1 LQFKGLIDTGLIKRH
16 KGKYSLTLLGKAVY
30 DSQMTIG
37 NALQYY
43 WKLKAI
49 ESIEMSH
56 YVALTKDDLSKLVDT
71 LIDNQQIKVIVM
83 MSFSNLGPLNRI

>member
-1 LQFKGLIDTGLIKRH
+1 M
-16 KGKYSLTLLGKAVY
+16 GKAVY

-49 ESIEMSH
+49 ESIEMSPS
-56 YVALTKDDLSKLVDT
+56 VAPTKDDLSKLVDA

>member
-1 LQFKGLIDTGLIKRH
+1 
-16 KGKYSLTLLGKAVY
+16 
-30 DSQMTIG
+30 MTIG

-49 ESIEMSH
+49 ESIEMSPF
-56 YVALTKDDLSKLVDT
+56 VALTKDDLSKLVDT